1 MKKTDI
7 AHKRTQLLHDPRLI
21 SPQCFDLTP
30 VETVHENPWF
40 VVRNRGGYFTTE
52 YKRPQ
57 VIILP
62 IVDNN
67 SIVMVKVKRPVIADT
82 TLELPAGSAKENE
95 TPLQA
100 AARELAEETGI
111 LINELNR
118 FKLSLPISG
127 SPNRNPNLLHVFQ
140 IVISMSEYE
149 NKKIHDKEIESVEL
163 FSFKEVS
170 TLLSQGKIYV
180 AVPIAVITR
189 FLLLDG
195 NKTEQHCAIDNYYLR
210 KFK

>member
-1 MKKTDI
+1 MRKID
-7 AHKRTQLLHDPRLI
+7 DPQKNQSFNDQRLI
-21 SPQCFDLTP
+21 SPQCFNLNP

-52 YKRPQ
+52 YKWPQ
-57 VIILP
+57 VIVLP
-62 IVDNN
+62 IVDNKY
-67 SIVMVKVKRPVIADT
+67 IVMVRVKRPVIDDI

-111 LINELNR
+111 LINDLER
-118 FKLSLPISG
+118 FKLSPPISG
-127 SPNRNPNLLHVFQ
+127 SPNRNPNLLHIFQ
-140 IVISMSEYE
+140 IVISISEYE
-149 NKKIHDKEIESVEL
+149 NKNLHDKEIESVDL

-195 NKTEQHCAIDNYYLR
+195 CKTNYHCDNR
-210 KFK
+210 

>member
-1 MKKTDI
+1 MINIDSSDKHDQFI
-7 AHKRTQLLHDPRLI
+7 NDPRLT
-21 SPQCFDLTP
+21 SPQCFSLTP
-30 VETVHENPWF
+30 VETVHKNPWF

-67 SIVMVKVKRPVIADT
+67 SIVMVKVKRPVIADI

-100 AARELAEETGI
+100 AARELSEETGI
-111 LINELNR
+111 LINDLER
-118 FKLSLPISG
+118 FKLSPPISG
-127 SPNRNPNLLHVFQ
+127 SPNRNPNLLHIFQ
-140 IVISMSEYE
+140 IVISMSEFK

-180 AVPIAVITR
+180 AIPIAVITR

-195 NKTEQHCAIDNYYLR
+195 NKTEQHCDNR
-210 KFK
+210 

>member
-1 MKKTDI
+1 MRKIDVSPKN
-7 AHKRTQLLHDPRLI
+7 QLFNDPRLI

-67 SIVMVKVKRPVIADT
+67 SIVMVRVKRPVIADIA
-82 TLELPAGSAKENE
+82 LELPAGSTKDNE

-111 LINELNR
+111 LINDLER
-118 FKLSLPISG
+118 FKLSPPISG
-127 SPNRNPNLLHVFQ
+127 SPNRNPNLLHIFQ
-140 IVISMSEYE
+140 IFLSMDEYIDR
-149 NKKIHDKEIESVEL
+149 KSHDKEIESVEL
-163 FSFKEVS
+163 FRFEEIYE
-170 TLLSQGKIYV
+170 LLIQGKIYV
-180 AVPIAVITR
+180 SVPMAVIVR
-189 FLLLDG
+189 FLIS
-195 NKTEQHCAIDNYYLR
+195 NNA
-210 KFK
+210 